1 MKSRQLESGMRAV
14 VRPRALLYDLDGTL
28 IDSRKDI
35 AEACNETLR
44 SFGRTPQKFEAI
56 VAMIG
61 DGAKTLIAR
70 VFGVREDDPI
80 VSNAVTVFRQFYT
93 AKPCVHTT
101 LLPGAREALHSG
113 VRAALV
119 TNKPRDITLLVLEA
133 LGISNAFEMVWAA
146 DGPLKPS
153 PAGVVAALEALHID
167 ASDAWFV
174 GDGAQDIGA
183 AKAAGVFVALV
194 AGIGDHGSAHAAGP
208 DLLLPS
214 LSALLPYLR

>member
-1 MKSRQLESGMRAV
+1 MRAV
-14 VRPRALLYDLDGTL
+14 VRPCAVLYDLDGTL

-44 SFGRTPQKFEAI
+44 AFGRAPQKFEAI

-70 VFGVREDDPI
+70 IFGVCDDDPI
-80 VSNAVTVFRQFYT
+80 VSNAVMVFRQFYA

-101 LLPGAREALHSG
+101 LLPGAYEVLHSG

-119 TNKPRDITLLVLEA
+119 TNKPRDITLLVLDA
-133 LGISNAFEMVWAA
+133 LGISNAFEVVWAA

-153 PAGVVAALEALHID
+153 PAGVVAALEALRVGP
-167 ASDAWFV
+167 SEAWFV
-174 GDGAQDIGA
+174 GDGVQDIGA

-194 AGIGDHGSAHAAGP
+194 PGIGDHGKAHSAGP

-214 LSALLPYLR
+214 LSALLPYLH